1 MSVAKEIRD
10 LMGRCSR
17 LEQQI
22 SKLPTRIGNSAGG
35 GGTGGGWAPIIKETR
50 EELPADPPDG
60 SIGFVTT
67 GVYAGGIFTYRES
80 QWRGLNFW
88 EQEEAP

>member
-22 SKLPTRIGNSAGG
+22 AKLPTRIGNSAGG
-35 GGTGGGWAPIIKETR
+35 GGGTSKIWTTAATKAGLDNDSVSETLLGRVTEGPRKGMVCVRNPENDGW
-50 EELPADPPDG
+50 D
-60 SIGFVTT
+60 SIN
-67 GVYAGGIFTYRES
+67 YLE
-80 QWRGLNFW
+80 
-88 EQEEAP
+88 

>member
-17 LEQQI
+17 LETQV

-35 GGTGGGWAPIIKETR
+35 SGSGGGGWAPIIKPTR
-50 EELPADPPDG
+50 EELPPDPPDG
-60 SIGFVTT
+60 SIGFVTGGT
-67 GVYAGGIFTYRES
+67 YEGGIFTYREG

-88 EQEEAP
+88 EQEEA

>member
-22 SKLPTRIGNSAGG
+22 AKLPTRIGNSAGG
-35 GGTGGGWAPIIKETR
+35 SGSGTGWEPYVKATK
-50 EELPADPPDG
+50 EELPVSPPAG
-60 SIGFVTT
+60 SLGYVTGGT
-67 GVYAGGIFTYRES
+67 YAGGWFGYS
-80 QWRGLNFW
+80 NGAWRGLNFW
-88 EQEEAP
+88 EQAEE